1 MDPSFMTR
9 LGSSRPQASLPAF
22 ERFFREQYHAVVR
35 IAFGVV
41 GNAQAAQDVAQDVF
55 ISAFKRFPDPG
66 QSDHACAWVRVAAAH
81 TALNA
86 VRGERRRDRRQLLSG
101 VEVPPM
107 GPEETVLDR
116 EWILL
121 AERLR
126 QPDAA
131 QRPVIRDPWRMP
143 RRLAGA
149 SLGTSTAVG
158 AGVVAIGVGA
168 AAALTSVYAPTHVA
182 PLHVSLSD
190 AQAIANLFGLSRSQL
205 PGSLPASGSRKLAFG
220 DVSWTSAGLAQE
232 VSSIARASALT
243 HLAYSAPAT
252 LPAGVGSPSGIAV
265 QPQRTATVTFSQKAG
280 PGIAGSTLEITG
292 GPAILIQYGSRSGV
306 AGLTTLAIA
315 VMERPTASST
325 GATASQ
331 LEAFLLSRG
340 GLPSGLAQELRLLG
354 SPGPTLPVPVPSD
367 MTAQQP
373 EPAR

>member
-1 MDPSFMTR
+1 MPHVSSPVLRR
-9 LGSSRPQASLPAF
+9 LVDEPLAVPDRARRHLAGCGRCQAERTEIAQNAAF
-22 ERFFREQYHAVVR
+22 
-35 IAFGVV
+35 
-41 GNAQAAQDVAQDVF
+41 AARLLGAPLETSDVD
-55 ISAFKRFPDPG
+55 
-66 QSDHACAWVRVAAAH
+66 
-81 TALNA
+81 L
-86 VRGERRRDRRQLLSG
+86 
-101 VEVPPM
+101 
-107 GPEETVLDR
+107 

-131 QRPVIRDPWRMP
+131 QRPVIRNPWRMP
-143 RRLAGA
+143 RRLVNA

-182 PLHVSLSD
+182 PLHVSLGD
-190 AQAIANLFGLSRSQL
+190 AQAIAKLFGLSPSQL
-205 PGSLPASGSRKLAFG
+205 PGSPPASGSRKLAFG
-220 DVSWTSAGLAQE
+220 SVSWTSAGRAEE

-265 QPQRTATVTFSQKAG
+265 QPQVTATVTFSQKAG

-292 GPAILIQYGSRSGV
+292 GPAILIQYGGRSGV

-354 SPGPTLPVPVPSD
+354 NPGTTLPVPVPSG
-367 MTAQQP
+367 MTAQQL
-373 EPAR
+373 EIGGAPAVLITGPADAASGVIWESRDGVVHGVGGLLDSKDVLGVARQIG